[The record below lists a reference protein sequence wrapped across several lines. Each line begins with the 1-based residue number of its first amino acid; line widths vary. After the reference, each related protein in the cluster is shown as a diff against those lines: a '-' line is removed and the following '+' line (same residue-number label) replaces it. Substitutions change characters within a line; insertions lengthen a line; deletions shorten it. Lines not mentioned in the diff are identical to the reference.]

1 MLELRTLQKLKSLTT
16 TAERTGQNKT
26 KKKTLRQGKKQGIR
40 FRS

>member
-16 TAERTGQNKT
+16 TEELTG
-26 KKKTLRQGKKQGIR
+26 KKKKIMRQGKKQGIR